1 MVRRL
6 LARRGSGSPPPVA
19 TGVHV
24 VRAGASFLGLGP
36 ASSLLL
42 PPWTPCCCLTGIF
55 LLSKGSSVGSG
66 DAVFL
71 VKFLSHVGCALF
83 LLLLVASFHPCSRVS
98 NPICRRFGAFRARRG
113 GRGLLRQWERMV
125 MLFQGLGCLV
135 PTYPILD
142 SGRFPEPHSFFH
154 GDPCVDEG
162 LCVLQLV
169 LILCYLTSCSE

>member
-1 MVRRL
+1 MFGFSSGALCATGVSLVLRL

-19 TGVHV
+19 TAVHV

-42 PPWTPCCCLTGIF
+42 PPWTPCCCQTGIF

-66 DAVFL
+66 GAVFL

-83 LLLLVASFHPCSRVS
+83 LLLRCLLVASFRPCSRVS

-113 GRGLLRQWERMV
+113 GRGLFRRWIWMVVFPGWSQVLWQWLPLSV
-125 MLFQGLGCLV
+125 
-135 PTYPILD
+135 I
-142 SGRFPEPHSFFH
+142 
-154 GDPCVDEG
+154 
-162 LCVLQLV
+162 
-169 LILCYLTSCSE
+169 